1 MYYSRQ
7 VDNMFYCTF
16 YSEWFFEIHIQLSF
30 QLRLDFTTF
39 VITGPSTNTLSTAK
53 QFGGSQMMGDAAGVL
68 ASPATNCLTD
78 TFSVT
83 GSPGGNPPTICGT
96 NTGYHSKYL
105 EPKSIS
111 FL

>member
-1 MYYSRQ
+1 
-7 VDNMFYCTF
+7 
-16 YSEWFFEIHIQLSF
+16 
-30 QLRLDFTTF
+30 LDFSTF

-96 NTGYHSKYL
+96 NTGYHSKYYNQL
-105 EPKSIS
+105 IFWYEGKTYFSIDKNS
-111 FL
+111 F